1 MQNSSSAA
9 VPLAAGSHMLIH
21 GLGNII
27 DRARQLGLGHGKGV
41 KASFINTSG
50 SNPKNLAN
58 TTAHRIIEAFLD
70 RQSEETLENPQFKQ
84 RLARALSRAD
94 AGTFGKCSCG
104 VSLSADIVVNGDS
117 LTEHCPECALKHA
130 NSRAEQFRELME
142 TMLTTAVVELEQF
155 QKESEKLALV
165 EGTSRKGGDE
175 ADRSFEDSPRR
186 VLETLIGNRR
196 KQIDAIKEALQRINV
211 GEYGVCE
218 GCEEEIPLGRL
229 KAVPFTRTCV
239 RCKEGATTH

>member
-1 MQNSSSAA
+1 MQKSSSAA
-9 VPLAAGSHMLIH
+9 VPPAAGSHMLIH

-27 DRARQLGLGHGKGV
+27 NRARQLGLGQSKGAKV
-41 KASFINTSG
+41 SLINTSG
-50 SNPKNLAN
+50 ATSKNLAN
-58 TTAHRIIEAFLD
+58 TTAHRIINAFLD
-70 RQSEETLENPQFKQ
+70 KQSDETLENPQFKQ
-84 RLARALSRAD
+84 RLAKAYARAN

-104 VSLSADIVVNGDS
+104 VSLSADVIVNGDS

-130 NSRAEQFRELME
+130 DSRAEQFRELME
-142 TMLTTAVVELEQF
+142 TMLTTAVIELEQF

-165 EGTSRKGGDE
+165 EGTSRRGGDE

-196 KQIDAIKEALQRINV
+196 RQIDAIKEALQRIDA

-218 GCEEEIPLGRL
+218 GCDEEIPLGRL